1 MAKPCIDWLGD
12 ESHVFINH
20 LLPAVTKKFLEGAV
34 IPHASLQGHVWLC
47 SSGTEN
53 FPKMIALSKRALLV
67 SAAGVN
73 AHLKICKEDSWLN
86 VLPLFHT
93 GGLAIH
99 ARAHLTDSEV
109 WDFSEYKWDPNQYV
123 NLLAEHKIAFS
134 SLTPTHV
141 HDIVS
146 LNLQAPKFLKRIVI
160 GGGAFPEI
168 LHKKALALGWPLL
181 RSYGMTE
188 LCSQIA
194 TSLSTEPQ
202 SDLSVLE
209 HIQMRFDVEE
219 FIEIKSE
226 ALLTG
231 FVHGNDLSRTFI
243 DPKIEGWYK
252 TQDKGSLE
260 GGVLQVHGRGANFIK
275 IGGENVSFSQLE
287 GIWENIRFAC
297 NFQEEA
303 VIVDLPD
310 ERLGRIVCL
319 ATLAGREIDKN
330 LQHMID
336 EFHQQVIPIAKI
348 RRICVV
354 SNIPRTELF
363 KLKKNDLRELIML

>member
-1 MAKPCIDWLGD
+1 MEKTCVDWLNE
-12 ESHVFINH
+12 ESYVFINQ
-20 LLPAVTKKFLEGAV
+20 LLPEAIKELLKNAVF
-34 IPHASLQGHVWLC
+34 PHISLQGHVWLC

-73 AHLKICKEDSWLN
+73 AHLKVNKGDSWLN

-99 ARAHLTDSEV
+99 ARAYLTGSEV
-109 WDFSEYKWDPNQYV
+109 WDFSEDKWDPNQYV
-123 NLLAEHKIAFS
+123 KLLADHKIAFS

-146 LNLQAPKFLKRIVI
+146 LNLQAPKFLKSIVI
-160 GGGAFPEI
+160 GGEAFSEI
-168 LHKKALALGWPLL
+168 LHEKALALGWPLL

-194 TSLSTEPQ
+194 TSLSKEPY
-202 SDLSVLE
+202 SDLNLLD
-209 HIQMRFDVEE
+209 HIEMKFDEE
-219 FIEIKSE
+219 GFIKIKSE

-231 FVHGNDLSRTFI
+231 FVHGNDPGCTFI
-243 DPKIEGWYK
+243 NPKVEGWYK
-252 TQDKGSLE
+252 TQDKGSLK
-260 GGVLQVHGRGANFIK
+260 GGVLQIHGRGANFIK
-275 IGGENVSFSQLE
+275 ISGENVNFSQLE
-287 GIWENIRFAC
+287 SIWDNIKLAC
-297 NFQEEA
+297 NFREEA

-319 ATLAGREIDKN
+319 ATLAISESDNN
-330 LQHMID
+330 LQRMID
-336 EFHQQVIPIAKI
+336 EFYKQVIPVARI
-348 RRICVV
+348 RRIYVV

-363 KLKKNDLRELIML
+363 KLKKNGLREMITL